1 MSLLEDIKRYDRERD
16 ELWNRHNELLV
27 TMGQFFDEVVDKN
40 VYPLIDV
47 EYLQNAMKVLDKELW
62 LDSHRK
68 NKLET
73 ASALTK
79 TVRVQNDD
87 GDIDSPNSW

>member
-27 TMGQFFDEVVDKN
+27 TMGQFFDEVVDKK

-68 NKLET
+68 SQLE
-73 ASALTK
+73 AANALTK
-79 TVRVQNDD
+79 NV
-87 GDIDSPNSW
+87 GIGS

>member
-1 MSLLEDIKRYDRERD
+1 MSLLEDIKRYDRERV
-16 ELWNRHNELLV
+16 ELEARHSNLLV
-27 TMGQFFDEVVDKN
+27 TMGQFFDEVVDKK

-47 EYLQNAMKVLDKELW
+47 EILQNAMEILDKELW

-68 NKLET
+68 NQLET

-87 GDIDSPNSW
+87 GEIDSPNSW

>member
-1 MSLLEDIKRYDRERD
+1 MSLLEDIKRYDRERE

-27 TMGQFFDEVVDKN
+27 TMGQFFDEVVDKK

-68 NKLET
+68 SQLE
-73 ASALTK
+73 AANALTK
-79 TVRVQNDD
+79 NV
-87 GDIDSPNSW
+87 

>member
-1 MSLLEDIKRYDRERD
+1 MSLLEDIKRYDRERE

-27 TMGQFFDEVVDKN
+27 TMGQFFDEVVDKK

-68 NKLET
+68 SQLE
-73 ASALTK
+73 AANALTK
-79 TVRVQNDD
+79 NV
-87 GDIDSPNSW
+87 GIGS

>member
-27 TMGQFFDEVVDKN
+27 TMGQFFDEIIDKK

-47 EYLQNAMKVLDKELW
+47 EILQNAMEILDKELW

-68 NKLET
+68 NQLET

>member
-1 MSLLEDIKRYDRERD
+1 MEVTAKMSLLEDIKRYDRERE

-27 TMGQFFDEVVDKN
+27 TMGQFFDEVVDKK

-68 NKLET
+68 SQLE
-73 ASALTK
+73 AANALTK
-79 TVRVQNDD
+79 NV
-87 GDIDSPNSW
+87 GIGS

>member
-1 MSLLEDIKRYDRERD
+1 MSLLEDIKRYDRERV
-16 ELWNRHNELLV
+16 ELEDRHSNLLV
-27 TMGQFFDEVVDKN
+27 TMGQFFDEVVDKK

-47 EYLQNAMKVLDKELW
+47 EILQNAMEILDKELW

-68 NKLET
+68 NQLET

-87 GDIDSPNSW
+87 GEIDSPNSW

>member
-1 MSLLEDIKRYDRERD
+1 MEVTAKMSLLEDIKRYDRERE

-27 TMGQFFDEVVDKN
+27 TMGQFFDEVVDKK

-68 NKLET
+68 SQLE
-73 ASALTK
+73 AANALTK
-79 TVRVQNDD
+79 NV
-87 GDIDSPNSW
+87 GFGS

>member
-1 MSLLEDIKRYDRERD
+1 MSLLEDIKRYDRERE

-27 TMGQFFDEVVDKN
+27 TMGQFFDEIIDKK

-47 EYLQNAMKVLDKELW
+47 EILQNAMEILDKELW

-68 NKLET
+68 NQLET

>member
-1 MSLLEDIKRYDRERD
+1 MSLLEDIKRYDRERE

-27 TMGQFFDEVVDKN
+27 TMGQFFDEVVDKK

-47 EYLQNAMKVLDKELW
+47 EFLQNAMKVLDKELW

-68 NKLET
+68 SQLE
-73 ASALTK
+73 AANALTK
-79 TVRVQNDD
+79 NV
-87 GDIDSPNSW
+87 GIGS